1 MSDRLTVVVR
11 MRRSKRRLFLLLAD
25 RSNFREIPVA
35 YWLELAQ
42 TGVVVKAGSSNLCES
57 LTDAIECHPG
67 KNFEGKPETNNSC
80 RPSWIRGRQHDNNC
94 AIGWSR
100 KELRMRT
107 RTRNLSCR
115 NLWDR
120 ETSNISLEYGEKVCR
135 KTQHG
140 DATYLRQAEM
150 EIHFRHA
157 VPNVLRCTYFHVSCA
172 RSETK
177 EPTTRRNTA
186 KVGIN
191 RLHVYYQDRQLASDW
206 HRQR

>member
-1 MSDRLTVVVR
+1 MDIHNWRPADQTNQIYLTCCR
-11 MRRSKRRLFLLLAD
+11 FSCLIG
-25 RSNFREIPVA
+25 N
-35 YWLELAQ
+35 Q
-42 TGVVVKAGSSNLCES
+42 
-57 LTDAIECHPG
+57 LTWYQSG
-67 KNFEGKPETNNSC
+67 KNEATHVSQKLRIMNLFRCEIIDNNMKYGSGHTYC
-80 RPSWIRGRQHDNNC
+80 WPSWIRGRQHDNNC
-94 AIGWSR
+94 ATGWSR

-120 ETSNISLEYGEKVCR
+120 ETSNISPEYGEKVCR

-157 VPNVLRCTYFHVSCA
+157 VPNVLRCTYSHISCA

-177 EPTTRRNTA
+177 DNRRLGGTHP
-186 KVGIN
+186 
-191 RLHVYYQDRQLASDW
+191 R
-206 HRQR
+206 